1 MTQAMSS
8 SVLRIG
14 ATVLLLGLA
23 GCIDDPFERP
33 GTWQPSGVNERNLR
47 AMIADPEDLERGS
60 AALRERGAAGSNAA
74 TRLLTEQ
81 RRPLPATSSSQ
92 VGNQSAGPQDRPLPG
107 LGISGGPGTGAAA
120 AGAAR

>member
-1 MTQAMSS
+1 MNHPMSS

-33 GTWQPSGVNERNLR
+33 GTWQPAGVNDRNLR

-60 AALRERGAAGSNAA
+60 AALRERGAAGANAA

-81 RRPLPATSSSQ
+81 RRPLPATSSSRL
-92 VGNQSAGPQDRPLPG
+92 GNEAAAPQAAPLPG
-107 LGISGGPGTGAAA
+107 LGISAGGG
-120 AGAAR
+120 GAAR

>member
-14 ATVLLLGLA
+14 AMVLLLGLV

-33 GTWQPSGVNERNLR
+33 GTWQPAGVNDRNLR

-92 VGNQSAGPQDRPLPG
+92 LGNQAATPQDRPLPG
-107 LGISGGPGTGAAA
+107 LGISAGGGGAAG

>member
-1 MTQAMSS
+1 MPSS
-8 SVLRIG
+8 ILRIS
-14 ATVLLLGLA
+14 AAALLLGLA

-33 GTWQPSGVNERNLR
+33 GTWPPAGVNDRNLR

-81 RRPLPATSSSQ
+81 RRPLPATASSRL
-92 VGNQSAGPQDRPLPG
+92 GNEAAATQDRPLPG
-107 LGISGGPGTGAAA
+107 LGISGGGSGGAAA